1 MTTKFEAFD
10 LSLMLIR
17 TVRGTVEKIAGK
29 DRDLEDQV
37 RRAATSAPLN
47 ISEGNRRIGKDR
59 VNRFRMAAGSADEV
73 AAALMVAEA
82 WGYVDVAEI
91 QPTLEVCDRVLAILY
106 KLTT

>member
-17 TVRGTVEKIAGK
+17 TVRGTVEKIAGR
-29 DRDLEDQV
+29 DRELEDQV

-47 ISEGNRRIGKDR
+47 ISEGNRRMGKDR

-82 WGYVDVAEI
+82 WGYVDAPEI